1 MKELSSSTSDEVLAR
16 ILLDLYFYWL
26 LPRQKEDDT
35 SGRNHLNSIRL
46 DKEET
51 DEAVKKEPE
60 TDQETND
67 ENESDINAAYN
78 DTVQSILKRDLTVSS
93 KKTDSSKDLH
103 LECDK
108 SRIESQHSDD
118 DHEDGCGFE
127 KDAANQSATLDCSR
141 KSQQKEKDDIVN
153 KCDAASHA
161 LNLQVEQGKG
171 RAVDASE
178 FPIGQTSCDA
188 VKRLNHVA
196 GKAKQEANRS
206 EGKEKKRLAKPKRR
220 RGPSASQEAT
230 VDPDFGSED
239 DPSALTQQEI
249 ITAEN
254 DISTPGESQGSFFSS
269 VPDSPLCRK
278 RGVLR
283 EKYQKRK
290 PASKECEK
298 IRVKKQRFAGCLA
311 KEKISR
317 MAAAKNKAN
326 GAQKGKESR
335 DPKQTLR
342 KTDDGD
348 KDLGY
353 DMRKESDTNMVSN
366 QFQLVQESVDHNARF
381 DLKSRNSLFIV
392 DFMRLNFIIPSCE
405 QAILFCQFFPGKDGE
420 NKFLYMNYQNHYLNS

>member
-16 ILLDLYFYWL
+16 ILLDLYFYCL

-35 SGRNHLNSIRL
+35 SGRNHLDSIRL

-51 DEAVKKEPE
+51 YEAVKKEPE
-60 TDQETND
+60 TECKETYQKDQETND

-78 DTVQSILKRDLTVSS
+78 YTVQSILKRDFTVSS
-93 KKTDSSKDLH
+93 KKTDSSIDLH

-127 KDAANQSATLDCSR
+127 NDAANQGATLDGSR
-141 KSQQKEKDDIVN
+141 KSQQKEKDDIVK
-153 KCDAASHA
+153 KCDTDSHA
-161 LNLQVEQGKG
+161 LSLQVEQGKE

-178 FPIGQTSCDA
+178 FPIGQTSKCDA

-206 EGKEKKRLAKPKRR
+206 KGKEKEKLAKPKRR
-220 RGPSASQEAT
+220 RGQSASKEAKIQ
-230 VDPDFGSED
+230 PEFGSEV
-239 DPSALTQQEI
+239 DPSALTQPEI
-249 ITAEN
+249 ITSEN
-254 DISTPGESQGSFFSS
+254 DMSAPGGERAS
-269 VPDSPLCRK
+269 K

-283 EKYQKRK
+283 EKCQKRK
-290 PASKECEK
+290 PALKESEK
-298 IRVKKQRFAGCLA
+298 VRVKKQRFAGCLA